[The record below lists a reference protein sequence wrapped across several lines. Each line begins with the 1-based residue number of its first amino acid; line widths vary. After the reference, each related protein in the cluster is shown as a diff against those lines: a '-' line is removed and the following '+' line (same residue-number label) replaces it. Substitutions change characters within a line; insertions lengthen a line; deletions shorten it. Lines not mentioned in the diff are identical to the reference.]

1 MEPSLVT
8 VNELTLTALT
18 VTFTLEQMPLFVT
31 EQAVM
36 VDPPAATPVT
46 TPSVTTATLVL
57 DDFHVT
63 CWLASAGATEAFRVM
78 VLYASTCTLPP
89 LTVVSPWVRVMPVA
103 AVVLSFTVQ
112 LVGVLASVFV
122 RVQLEPAR
130 PVFELSPLAY
140 FVQLTLPPFFLSPMA

>member
-1 MEPSLVT
+1 
-8 VNELTLTALT
+8 
-18 VTFTLEQMPLFVT
+18 
-31 EQAVM
+31 
-36 VDPPAATPVT
+36 
-46 TPSVTTATLVL
+46 
-57 DDFHVT
+57 
-63 CWLASAGATEAFRVM
+63 M